1 MVVVAYVLVP
11 WIVELVETIG
21 AYDPAYYEPKDLQR
35 QDYLKSLPGIG
46 GGFLG
51 WQTAFKILLL
61 VLAGLLWIIAVPS
74 RR

>member
-11 WIVELVETIG
+11 WIVELAETIG
-21 AYDPAYYEPKDLQR
+21 GYDPAYYEPKDLQR
-35 QDYLKSLPGIG
+35 QDYLKSLPSLG

-51 WQTAFKILLL
+51 WETTLKILLL